1 MTTPF
6 PISPE
11 ELTTHWLSAVLDC
24 QVDAFSVKPLGE
36 GVGIL
41 GLVTRV
47 TLQGKAGPK
56 TLIAKFQ
63 SPVADNRA
71 VAGLYQMYE
80 REITFYTE
88 IAPTLT
94 IRAPSCFHAGY
105 DPDSRAFVLL
115 LEDLDQYEVG
125 DQVAGCSIAQCEQVV
140 KALAKFHAETF
151 KTTAFPSIERHNNEA
166 QVTGMQAGFSAG
178 WPVVKTLFPELI
190 SEQAGRLAPRLP
202 DYLPALLGAITADPI
217 CISHGDM
224 RLDNIFFG
232 SDHIALVD
240 FQAVSKSAP
249 EHDLAYFLT
258 QSPSDAVRNA
268 NDWVAL
274 YHTELTKLGVDYPL
288 EDCRRRFTQ
297 CALYFLC
304 YAVVICS
311 ALDLANERGRALG
324 ETLLGNSLRSID
336 ALDAFDLLT

>member
-47 TLQGKAGPK
+47 TLQGKACPK

-88 IAPTLT
+88 IAPTLS

-115 LEDLDQYEVG
+115 LEDLDQYEIG

-140 KALAKFHAETF
+140 KALAKFHAETLRRQRSPRSSDTIM
-151 KTTAFPSIERHNNEA
+151 KPKLRACRL
-166 QVTGMQAGFSAG
+166 GFQ
-178 WPVVKTLFPELI
+178 P
-190 SEQAGRLAPRLP
+190 AGRLLKR
-202 DYLPALLGAITADPI
+202 
-217 CISHGDM
+217 C
-224 RLDNIFFG
+224 F
-232 SDHIALVD
+232 
-240 FQAVSKSAP
+240 
-249 EHDLAYFLT
+249 
-258 QSPSDAVRNA
+258 
-268 NDWVAL
+268 
-274 YHTELTKLGVDYPL
+274 
-288 EDCRRRFTQ
+288 
-297 CALYFLC
+297 
-304 YAVVICS
+304 
-311 ALDLANERGRALG
+311 
-324 ETLLGNSLRSID
+324 RS
-336 ALDAFDLLT
+336 